1 MKKYVLLF
9 IICASFR
16 LTALHAADETPADE
30 AADDGFLGIEA
41 SGGFN
46 TATNSNY
53 WRAPLFFIGGSAE
66 REITTRLLVLSD
78 IAHSSEYFSGDNSFV
93 KNKGLYMYNYG
104 LLDVDYISW
113 KGKIWAAGLGGG
125 LAHQGFLVGGAEKSS
140 HAITGRLRGQFFVFW
155 WDYLATQAVV
165 TLPIAFYQSSTDE
178 FRLLHTELNILFDF
192 KGRVR
197 RPEPQSF
204 LFSVSLHYDYIHL
217 NHALR
222 TYSYHDFTP
231 MFKATVLY

>member
-1 MKKYVLLF
+1 MKKHSLLF
-9 IICASFR
+9 IICASLC
-16 LTALHAADETPADE
+16 LTAVHAVDETPAEE

-78 IAHSSEYFSGDNSFV
+78 IAHSSEYFSGDNSFL
-93 KNKGLYMYNYG
+93 KNKALYMYNFG

-113 KGKIWAAGLGGG
+113 KGKIWSAGLGGG
-125 LAHQGFLVGGAEKSS
+125 LAHQGFLVSGAEKSS
-140 HAITGRLRGQFFVFW
+140 HAITGRLRGQFFLYW
-155 WDYLATQAVV
+155 WDYLATQAVI

-178 FRLLHTELNILFDF
+178 FRMLHTELNFLFDF

-197 RPEPQSF
+197 KPEPQSF